1 MIPLVNA
8 NEKRAK
14 NHLASAIRFNGSVV
28 TVREWIDAL
37 IAQGY
42 KPNAKAVLKG
52 KEASRMQMHR
62 WDNSQQTEHMK
73 KRAQAGTKIEY
84 TMFHDGSGSFYDVKK
99 FAYDYAVSQIG
110 MQSAEPEDRCFIV
123 FAIPQLRRGPEYQR
137 CVAAYKPELAE
148 SEQRVLSMLRC
159 DFPPARILW
168 FGVAKTQE
176 QALGMAKE
184 AVA

>member
-8 NEKRAK
+8 NEKRAE
-14 NHLASAIRFNGSVV
+14 NHLASAIRFNGEVI

-42 KPNAKAVLKG
+42 KPNARAILKG
-52 KEASRMQMHR
+52 KEASRMQLHR
-62 WDNSQQTEHMK
+62 WDNTQQVEHMK

-84 TMFHDGSGSFYDVKK
+84 TMLNSESGSIYDVNK
-99 FAYDYAVSQIG
+99 FAYDYAVTRLG
-110 MQSAEPEDRCFIV
+110 MESAAPEDRCFII
-123 FAIPQLRRGPEYQR
+123 FAIPQLRRGAEYQR
-137 CVAAYKPELAE
+137 CVAAYKPEIAE
-148 SEQRVLSMLRC
+148 SEQRALSLLRS

-176 QALGMAKE
+176 QALALAE
-184 AVA
+184 HVAA

>member
-1 MIPLVNA
+1 MIPLLNA
-8 NEKRAK
+8 NEKRAE
-14 NHLASAIRFNGSVV
+14 NHLASAIRFNGSVL

-42 KPNAKAVLKG
+42 KPHAKAVLKG

-84 TMFHDGSGSFYDVKK
+84 TMSHDESGSFYDLKK
-99 FAYDYAVSQIG
+99 FAYDYAVTQSG
-110 MQSAEPEDRCFIV
+110 MQSAEPEDRCFII
-123 FAIPQLRRGPEYQR
+123 FAIPQLRRGADYQH
-137 CVAAYKPELAE
+137 CVAAYKPDLAE
-148 SEQRVLSMLRC
+148 SEQRALGVLRC

-176 QALGMAKE
+176 QAFALAE
-184 AVA
+184 AVPA

>member
-1 MIPLVNA
+1 MNLINA
-8 NEKRAK
+8 NEKRAD
-14 NHLASAIRFNGSVV
+14 NHLASAIRYNGNVM

-73 KRAQAGTKIEY
+73 KRAQAGTKIEC
-84 TMFHDGSGSFYDVKK
+84 TMSHDENGSFYDVNK
-99 FAYDYAVSQIG
+99 FAYDYAV
-110 MQSAEPEDRCFIV
+110 MQCGTQCAEPEDRCFII
-123 FAIPQLRRGPEYQR
+123 FAIPQLRRGADYQR
-137 CVAAYKPELAE
+137 CVAAYKPEIAE
-148 SEQRVLSMLRC
+148 SEQHALSVLRS

-176 QALGMAKE
+176 QALALAE
-184 AVA
+184 TIAA